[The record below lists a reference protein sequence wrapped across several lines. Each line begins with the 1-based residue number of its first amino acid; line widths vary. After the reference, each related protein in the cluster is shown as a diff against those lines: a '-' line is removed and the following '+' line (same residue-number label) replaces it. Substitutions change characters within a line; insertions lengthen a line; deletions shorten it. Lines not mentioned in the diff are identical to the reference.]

1 MTDRLSPG
9 ELPTELLQL
18 VAHQLVPPL
27 THSKPFEV
35 AHDTAS
41 AAKSPISPGSF
52 AALITLSSLSA
63 ALRRL
68 LCPLIWQEI
77 LIHRPDRLGKL
88 RSIMEYY
95 QRLASSAS
103 EIDRFIYPL
112 PLVRC
117 LKVIMP
123 DRYLSLDQ
131 EILRHLFRS
140 GMNPANGLHTLEWD
154 AEVLPSPMIWR
165 MLGTP
170 EKPPE
175 LEAML
180 AERKGRTMSRE
191 QIREIALDA
200 DANTGPMFHPR
211 LGTHPPE
218 QGHDLDTSLER
229 LRLSSTEGV
238 GSSPPKQESSYPQER
253 IETTI
258 DRPRGLE
265 SLSLHCRI
273 FYSGSIDMSRL
284 RCLRHLRLTSYDA
297 HLLPPHLPSLLL
309 SLYTPLSSISLST
322 SKTTLLHDVDLIE
335 RGLFDE
341 LVDLDVFAVTPEY
354 PLWLGLR
361 RAGRKLKRLRLIL
374 DINSSFR
381 NFDRLFRE
389 LAEGGAED
397 STHGRQEDF
406 TIVHEAASSSPSRGA
421 FPELVSLFVEPLP
434 QENTASSFPRFLDTC
449 PKLRF
454 LNGRRVDGLGR
465 TGSAELFSFDPD
477 QRSGAFFY

>member
-1 MTDRLSPG
+1 MTDRVVPRD
-9 ELPTELLQL
+9 LPAELLQL
-18 VAHQLVPPL
+18 VAHHLVPPL
-27 THSKPFEV
+27 SHSKPFEV
-35 AHDTAS
+35 VHDTTYAAS
-41 AAKSPISPGSF
+41 LSPDSRSF
-52 AALITLSSLSA
+52 SALVTLSSLSA

-68 LCPLIWQEI
+68 LCPLLWQEV

-95 QRLASSAS
+95 QRLASSVS
-103 EIDRFIYPL
+103 EIDRFLYPL

-170 EKPPE
+170 EKPHG

-191 QIREIALDA
+191 QIREIAIDA
-200 DANTGPMFHPR
+200 DGSTMTMFHPR
-211 LGTHPPE
+211 LGPRIPDT
-218 QGHDLDTSLER
+218 GNDLDTTINM
-229 LRLSSTEGV
+229 LRLDSTE
-238 GSSPPKQESSYPQER
+238 
-253 IETTI
+253 
-258 DRPRGLE
+258 RPN
-265 SLSLHCRI
+265 
-273 FYSGSIDMSRL
+273 SG
-284 RCLRHLRLTSYDA
+284 
-297 HLLPPHLPSLLL
+297 
-309 SLYTPLSSISLST
+309 
-322 SKTTLLHDVDLIE
+322 TTLLHDVDLIE
-335 RGLFDE
+335 RGVFDE
-341 LVDLDVFAVTPEY
+341 LEDLDVFAVTPEF
-354 PLWLGLR
+354 PLWIGLR
-361 RAGRKLKRLRLIL
+361 KAGRRLKRLRLIL
-374 DINSSFR
+374 DINSSFG

-389 LAEGGAED
+389 LAEGEAGE
-397 STHGRQEDF
+397 STNSAPGDL
-406 TIVHEAASSSPSRGA
+406 TAPHEAASSYPSCGA

-434 QENTASSFPRFLDTC
+434 QENTAPSFPRFLDTC

-454 LNGRRVDGLGR
+454 LNGRRVDGLAR
-465 TGSAELFSFDPD
+465 TGSAEIFSFNPD